1 MELLTLAPFL
11 FNQIRDYNTKD
22 VPGQQTITTALK
34 TWEKMVQKRKTSG
47 KKPPSKIFLTI
58 PLIANPSAKSS
69 TNSKERKSAPK
80 RTLDAGLE
88 ETRQDD
94 DATDDTGFEQLR
106 KKAKTMKGSEHI
118 ASIVELIRFCDT
130 LDLNPEK
137 KGTLDTIVKNVSVKY
152 LNDVIKNDS
161 KDLNCEKV
169 LRLYEKYSNNHPATP
184 KSIPP
189 EQDIGATKQAI
200 LSSLNQ
206 LRNNHSDSK
215 IKIMDKLTVQNV
227 AKLMCYYDIYPAT
240 ANTKFARKIDDFI
253 AFQVTDMTRLKS
265 FVYPYDSNTKKRKSV
280 VHDNYADWMVELKD
294 KLIVWEKDGGWS
306 CNLKV
311 IGRRPVGAV
320 LLYKHETYT
329 DIFPSKPLFPQT
341 NDSFDSDSDNN
352 SSDDN

>member
-94 DATDDTGFEQLR
+94 DATDDTGFEQTR

-206 LRNNHSDSK
+206 LRKNHSDSK

-253 AFQVTDMTRLKS
+253 AFQVTDMTRLRS
-265 FVYPYDSNTKKRKSV
+265 FVYPFDSNTKKRKSV
-280 VHDNYADWMVELKD
+280 VRDNYEGWMVELKE
-294 KLIVWEKDGGWS
+294 KLKAWEKHGGWS
-306 CNLKV
+306 CNLEV
-311 IGRRPVGAV
+311 IGRRPVFAV
-320 LLYKHETYT
+320 LLYKKETYMN
-329 DIFPSKPLFPQT
+329 IFPNKPLFPGT
-341 NDSFDSDSDNN
+341 NNDLYDSDDS